1 MKHTAICAA
10 LLIGLVAAGPAKA
23 AESAL
28 AGTVKRLVGSATL
41 VRGTQQQ
48 TVSPGLAL
56 QVGDLLRTGPA
67 SGVSITLADDTLL
80 STGPGSELQITQFS
94 FNSTTH
100 EGGML
105 LSLWRGTLSVVT
117 GLLARKAPE
126 KVNVQTRTVVLGV
139 RGTEFIVETGEVAQ

>member
-1 MKHTAICAA
+1 MKHIAICAA
-10 LLIGLVAAGPAKA
+10 LCLGLASADPAGA
-23 AESAL
+23 AEAAL
-28 AGTVKRLVGSATL
+28 AGTVKRLVGSATV
-41 VRGTQQQ
+41 VRGTVAQPLLSGA
-48 TVSPGLAL
+48 TL
-56 QVGDLLRTGPA
+56 QVGDLVRTGPA

-80 STGPGSELQITQFS
+80 TAGPSSELQITQFS

-139 RGTEFIVETGEVAQ
+139 RGTEFIVETGEVAR